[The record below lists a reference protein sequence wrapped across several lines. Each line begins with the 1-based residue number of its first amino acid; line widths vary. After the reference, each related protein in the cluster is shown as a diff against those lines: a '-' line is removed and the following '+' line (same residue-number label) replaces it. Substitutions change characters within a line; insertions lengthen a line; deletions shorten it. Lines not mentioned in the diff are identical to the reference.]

1 MFTLEY
7 SEIFM
12 LIHPSLDKNKI
23 LLPLSVTIDY
33 AKNKNKNS
41 FQSIRNVLK
50 PVHDERV
57 SVKPS
62 LFDQQRS
69 RFLDHQPRFQ
79 RNQESKTLENIGDS
93 RRFVTMLDDVPSKN
107 RLLLEMF
114 VLSRVRKA
122 ELFSLRRKKSG
133 KKSEEIKSGIV
144 ARKGTRGMSINAAPP
159 TILTVHG
166 RVKRVSRGE
175 GRAKK
180 KMMKNGEEKGKRE
193 RKKEEG
199 EGVQQE
205 PLLNEPFSFLPSL
218 RFPLFLL
225 LFLPPSPFPS
235 FLPRHAGQHQPLV
248 NQLLLWR
255 EDAEHARYFSVMEHP
270 WPEIG
275 GHRCAL
281 TEKES

>member
-1 MFTLEY
+1 
-7 SEIFM
+7 M
-12 LIHPSLDKNKI
+12 LMHPSLNKNKI
-23 LLPLSVTIDY
+23 LLPLSVTIDH

-50 PVHDERV
+50 PVHDERM

-133 KKSEEIKSGIV
+133 RRSEEIKSGIV

-159 TILTVHG
+159 TTLTV

-180 KMMKNGEEKGKRE
+180 KMMKNGKEKGKKE
-193 RKKEEG
+193 RRRRRSPGTFAERA
-199 EGVQQE
+199 
-205 PLLNEPFSFLPSL
+205 LFFSSQPSVPSL
-218 RFPLFLL
+218 SPPLSSTLPLSL
-225 LFLPPSPFPS
+225 LFAPTRGPTPAF
-235 FLPRHAGQHQPLV
+235 G
-248 NQLLLWR
+248 
-255 EDAEHARYFSVMEHP
+255 
-270 WPEIG
+270 
-275 GHRCAL
+275 
-281 TEKES
+281 

>member
-107 RLLLEMF
+107 RLLLEVF
-114 VLSRVRKA
+114 VSSRVRKA

-133 KKSEEIKSGIV
+133 RRSEEIKSGIV

-159 TILTVHG
+159 TTLTVHG
-166 RVKRVSRGE
+166 RVKRRGA
-175 GRAKK
+175 GK
-180 KMMKNGEEKGKRE
+180 EENDEKWRGKRKE
-193 RKKEEG
+193 RKKERRRRRSPAGTFAERA
-199 EGVQQE
+199 
-205 PLLNEPFSFLPSL
+205 LFFSSQPSVPSL
-218 RFPLFLL
+218 SPPLSSTLPLSL
-225 LFLPPSPFPS
+225 LFAPTRGPTPAF
-235 FLPRHAGQHQPLV
+235 G
-248 NQLLLWR
+248 
-255 EDAEHARYFSVMEHP
+255 
-270 WPEIG
+270 
-275 GHRCAL
+275 
-281 TEKES
+281 

>member
-159 TILTVHG
+159 TTLTV

-180 KMMKNGEEKGKRE
+180 KMMKNGKEKGKKE
-193 RKKEEG
+193 RRRRRSPGTFAERA
-199 EGVQQE
+199 
-205 PLLNEPFSFLPSL
+205 LFFSSQPSVPSL
-218 RFPLFLL
+218 SPPLSSTLPLSL
-225 LFLPPSPFPS
+225 LFAPTRGPTPAF
-235 FLPRHAGQHQPLV
+235 G
-248 NQLLLWR
+248 
-255 EDAEHARYFSVMEHP
+255 
-270 WPEIG
+270 
-275 GHRCAL
+275 
-281 TEKES
+281 